1 MPEIARGLHPRLAET
16 SSEGLWTHMM
26 DKPNRRLAR
35 LNEQFRRE
43 ITAILRRSV
52 RDPRVLDVVV
62 NSVEVT
68 SDLWL
73 ARVYVRVGGGSEERA
88 DALQG
93 LDAAAN
99 FIRRELAAV
108 LHIRRIPELRFL
120 EDKTLAQAN
129 RIEEIL
135 KGLDVGRDEEDD
147 ESGDLED
154 DGSGYVEDDESGDM
168 KDHADDGA
176 EGSSGR

>member
-1 MPEIARGLHPRLAET
+1 
-16 SSEGLWTHMM
+16 M
-26 DKPNRRLAR
+26 DKPTRRLAR

-43 ITAILRRSV
+43 ITAILLRAV
-52 RDPRVLDVVV
+52 RDPRIVDVVV

-73 ARVYVRVGGGSEERA
+73 ARVYVRVGGDAKERA
-88 DALQG
+88 EALQG
-93 LDAAAN
+93 LAAAAS

-135 KGLDVGRDEEDD
+135 KGLDGGRAEEEDRSVDSQTRAD
-147 ESGDLED
+147 EGTD
-154 DGSGYVEDDESGDM
+154 DGGDDDAAEDTEQPG
-168 KDHADDGA
+168 
-176 EGSSGR
+176 EG

>member
-1 MPEIARGLHPRLAET
+1 
-16 SSEGLWTHMM
+16 M
-26 DKPNRRLAR
+26 DKPNRRLER

-52 RDPRVLDVVV
+52 RDPRVVDVVV

-73 ARVYVRVGGGSEERA
+73 ARVYVGLGNDDQERA
-88 DALQG
+88 DALLG
-93 LDAAAN
+93 LEGAAS

-108 LHIRRIPELRFL
+108 LQIRRIPELRFL

-135 KGLDVGRDEEDD
+135 KGLDVSQDEEDD
-147 ESGDLED
+147 GPRETKDGPDGDTED
-154 DGSGYVEDDESGDM
+154 PGV
-168 KDHADDGA
+168 A
-176 EGSSGR
+176 

>member
-1 MPEIARGLHPRLAET
+1 
-16 SSEGLWTHMM
+16 M

-73 ARVYVRVGGGSEERA
+73 ARVYVGLGNDDQDRA
-88 DALQG
+88 DALLG
-93 LDAAAN
+93 LEGAAN

-120 EDKTLAQAN
+120 EDKTAAQAN

-135 KGLDVGRDEEDD
+135 KGLDVGQDEEDD
-147 ESGDLED
+147 GPREANDHTD
-154 DGSGYVEDDESGDM
+154 GDM
-168 KDHADDGA
+168 EEPGVA
-176 EGSSGR
+176 

>member
-1 MPEIARGLHPRLAET
+1 MA
-16 SSEGLWTHMM
+16 
-26 DKPNRRLAR
+26 KPNRRLAR

-43 ITAILRRSV
+43 ITAILRRAV

-73 ARVYVRVGGGSEERA
+73 ARIYVHLGNDDQERA
-88 DALQG
+88 DALLG
-93 LDAAAN
+93 LAAAAS

-147 ESGDLED
+147 PSSETSDHTDGDREEP
-154 DGSGYVEDDESGDM
+154 GGG
-168 KDHADDGA
+168 
-176 EGSSGR
+176 

>member
-1 MPEIARGLHPRLAET
+1 MA
-16 SSEGLWTHMM
+16 
-26 DKPNRRLAR
+26 KPNRRLAR

-43 ITAILRRSV
+43 ITAILRRAV

-73 ARVYVRVGGGSEERA
+73 ARIYVHLGNDDQERA
-88 DALQG
+88 DALLG
-93 LDAAAN
+93 LAAAAS

-120 EDKTLAQAN
+120 EAKTLAQAN

-147 ESGDLED
+147 PSSETSDPTDGDREEP
-154 DGSGYVEDDESGDM
+154 GGG
-168 KDHADDGA
+168 
-176 EGSSGR
+176 

>member
-1 MPEIARGLHPRLAET
+1 
-16 SSEGLWTHMM
+16 MM

-43 ITAILRRSV
+43 ITAILRRAV
-52 RDPRVLDVVV
+52 RDPRVQDVVV

-73 ARVYVRVGGGSEERA
+73 ARVYVRLGGEEHEGRE
-88 DALQG
+88 ALQG
-93 LDAAAN
+93 LEAAAN

-120 EDKTLAQAN
+120 EDKTLANAD

-135 KGLDVGRDEEDD
+135 KGLEGGRSEEDD
-147 ESGDLED
+147 GAGDTKDPTDRGTEEPG
-154 DGSGYVEDDESGDM
+154 DG
-168 KDHADDGA
+168 
-176 EGSSGR
+176 

>member
-1 MPEIARGLHPRLAET
+1 
-16 SSEGLWTHMM
+16 MM
-26 DKPNRRLAR
+26 DKPTRRLAR

-43 ITAILRRSV
+43 ITVILRRAV
-52 RDPRVLDVVV
+52 RDPRARDVVV

-73 ARVYVRVGGGSEERA
+73 ARIYVRLGGEGQERA
-88 DALQG
+88 EALRG

-99 FIRRELAAV
+99 FIRRELAGV

-120 EDKTLAQAN
+120 EDKTLAQAD

-135 KGLDVGRDEEDD
+135 KGLDGGVDEEDV
-147 ESGDLED
+147 GA
-154 DGSGYVEDDESGDM
+154 GDM
-168 KDHADDGA
+168 TGPTENGTEGPGDG
-176 EGSSGR
+176 

>member
-1 MPEIARGLHPRLAET
+1 MSEIA
-16 SSEGLWTHMM
+16 SVSM

-43 ITAILRRSV
+43 ITAILRRAV

-62 NSVEVT
+62 DSVEVT

-73 ARVYVRVGGGSEERA
+73 ARVYVRLGDDDQERA

-135 KGLDVGRDEEDD
+135 QGLDVGRDEEDD
-147 ESGDLED
+147 RSGDTKDRTDTYTEEPG
-154 DGSGYVEDDESGDM
+154 DG
-168 KDHADDGA
+168 
-176 EGSSGR
+176 

>member
-1 MPEIARGLHPRLAET
+1 MSEIA
-16 SSEGLWTHMM
+16 SVSM

-43 ITAILRRSV
+43 ITAILRRAV

-62 NSVEVT
+62 DSVEVT

-73 ARVYVRVGGGSEERA
+73 ARVYVRLGDDDQERT

-93 LDAAAN
+93 LNAAAN

-135 KGLDVGRDEEDD
+135 QGLDVGRDEEGDRSGD
-147 ESGDLED
+147 TKDLTDTDTEESGD
-154 DGSGYVEDDESGDM
+154 G
-168 KDHADDGA
+168 
-176 EGSSGR
+176 

>member
-1 MPEIARGLHPRLAET
+1 
-16 SSEGLWTHMM
+16 M

-35 LNEQFRRE
+35 LGEQFRRE
-43 ITAILRRSV
+43 ITAILRRAV
-52 RDPRVLDVVV
+52 RDPRVQDVVV

-73 ARVYVRVGGGSEERA
+73 ARVYVHVGGEDPERRE
-88 DALQG
+88 ALQG
-93 LDAAAN
+93 LEAAAN

-120 EDKTLAQAN
+120 EDKTFAKAN

-135 KGLDVGRDEEDD
+135 KGLEGGRSEEDD
-147 ESGDLED
+147 GVGDTTDPSGGGTEEPG
-154 DGSGYVEDDESGDM
+154 DG
-168 KDHADDGA
+168 
-176 EGSSGR
+176 

>member
-1 MPEIARGLHPRLAET
+1 MSGIA
-16 SSEGLWTHMM
+16 SVSM

-43 ITAILRRSV
+43 ITAILRRAV
-52 RDPRVLDVVV
+52 RDPRVLNVVV
-62 NSVEVT
+62 NSVGVT

-73 ARVYVRVGGGSEERA
+73 ARVYVRLGDDDQERA

-93 LDAAAN
+93 LNGAAN

-135 KGLDVGRDEEDD
+135 QGLDVGRDEEDD
-147 ESGDLED
+147 RSGDTKDRTDTDTEEPG
-154 DGSGYVEDDESGDM
+154 DG
-168 KDHADDGA
+168 
-176 EGSSGR
+176 

>member
-1 MPEIARGLHPRLAET
+1 
-16 SSEGLWTHMM
+16 M
-26 DKPNRRLAR
+26 DKPTRRLAR

-52 RDPRVLDVVV
+52 RDPRVQDVVV

-73 ARVYVRVGGGSEERA
+73 ARVYVRVGGVGGERGE
-88 DALQG
+88 ALQG
-93 LDAAAN
+93 LEAAAN
-99 FIRRELAAV
+99 FIRRELGAV

-120 EDKTLAQAN
+120 EDKTLAKAH

-135 KGLDVGRDEEDD
+135 KGLEGGRSEEDD
-147 ESGDLED
+147 GAGDTTDASVSRTEEPG
-154 DGSGYVEDDESGDM
+154 DG
-168 KDHADDGA
+168 
-176 EGSSGR
+176 

>member
-1 MPEIARGLHPRLAET
+1 
-16 SSEGLWTHMM
+16 M
-26 DKPNRRLAR
+26 DKPHRRLAR

-43 ITAILRRSV
+43 ITAILRRAV

-62 NSVEVT
+62 SSVEVT

-73 ARVYVRVGGGSEERA
+73 ARVYVRVGGDDQERA
-88 DALQG
+88 EALRG

-120 EDKTLAQAN
+120 EDKTLAQAS

-135 KGLDVGRDEEDD
+135 RGLDGGRDEADD
-147 ESGDLED
+147 RSGD
-154 DGSGYVEDDESGDM
+154 S
-168 KDHADDGA
+168 KDCADDGT
-176 EGSSGR
+176 EEPGDD

>member
-1 MPEIARGLHPRLAET
+1 
-16 SSEGLWTHMM
+16 M
-26 DKPNRRLAR
+26 DKRNRRLAR

-73 ARVYVRVGGGSEERA
+73 ARVYVGLGNDDQDRA
-88 DALQG
+88 DALLG
-93 LDAAAN
+93 LEGAAN
-99 FIRRELAAV
+99 FIRRQLATV

-120 EDKTLAQAN
+120 EDKTAAQAN

-135 KGLDVGRDEEDD
+135 KGLDVGQDEEDD
-147 ESGDLED
+147 GLRETNDRTDGDTEEP
-154 DGSGYVEDDESGDM
+154 GV
-168 KDHADDGA
+168 A
-176 EGSSGR
+176 

>member
-1 MPEIARGLHPRLAET
+1 
-16 SSEGLWTHMM
+16 M

-43 ITAILRRSV
+43 ITAILGRAV
-52 RDPRVLDVVV
+52 RDPRVQDVAVT
-62 NSVEVT
+62 SVEVT

-73 ARVYVRVGGGSEERA
+73 ARVYVRVGGEDRERRE
-88 DALQG
+88 ALEG
-93 LDAAAN
+93 LEAAAN

-120 EDKTLAQAN
+120 EDKTLANAN

-135 KGLDVGRDEEDD
+135 KGLEGGRSEEEPGDV
-147 ESGDLED
+147 
-154 DGSGYVEDDESGDM
+154 
-168 KDHADDGA
+168 
-176 EGSSGR
+176 

>member
-1 MPEIARGLHPRLAET
+1 
-16 SSEGLWTHMM
+16 MM
-26 DKPNRRLAR
+26 DKPTRRLAR

-43 ITAILRRSV
+43 ITVILRRAV
-52 RDPRVLDVVV
+52 RDPRARDVVV

-73 ARVYVRVGGGSEERA
+73 ARIYVRVGGEDQERA
-88 DALQG
+88 EALRG

-99 FIRRELAAV
+99 FIRRELAGV

-120 EDKTLAQAN
+120 EDKTLAQAD

-135 KGLDVGRDEEDD
+135 KGLDGGVHED
-147 ESGDLED
+147 
-154 DGSGYVEDDESGDM
+154 
-168 KDHADDGA
+168 DDGA
-176 EGSSGR
+176 GDIKGPTESGTEGPGDG

>member
-1 MPEIARGLHPRLAET
+1 MSEIA
-16 SSEGLWTHMM
+16 SVSM

-43 ITAILRRSV
+43 ITAILRRAV

-73 ARVYVRVGGGSEERA
+73 ARVYMRLGDDDQARA

-99 FIRRELAAV
+99 FLRRELAAV

-135 KGLDVGRDEEDD
+135 QGLDVGRDEEDD
-147 ESGDLED
+147 RSGVTK
-154 DGSGYVEDDESGDM
+154 DGTDGDTEEPG
-168 KDHADDGA
+168 DG
-176 EGSSGR
+176 

>member
-1 MPEIARGLHPRLAET
+1 
-16 SSEGLWTHMM
+16 M
-26 DKPNRRLAR
+26 DKSNRRLAR

-73 ARVYVRVGGGSEERA
+73 ARVYVGLGNDDQDRA
-88 DALQG
+88 DALLG
-93 LDAAAN
+93 LEGAAN

-120 EDKTLAQAN
+120 EDKTAAQAN

-135 KGLDVGRDEEDD
+135 KGLDVGQDEEDD
-147 ESGDLED
+147 GPREANDRTDGDTEKP
-154 DGSGYVEDDESGDM
+154 GV
-168 KDHADDGA
+168 A
-176 EGSSGR
+176 

>member
-1 MPEIARGLHPRLAET
+1 
-16 SSEGLWTHMM
+16 M
-26 DKPNRRLAR
+26 DKRNRRLAR

-73 ARVYVRVGGGSEERA
+73 ARVYVGLGNDDQDRA
-88 DALQG
+88 DALLG
-93 LDAAAN
+93 LEGAAN
-99 FIRRELAAV
+99 FIRRELATV

-120 EDKTLAQAN
+120 EDKTAAQAN

-135 KGLDVGRDEEDD
+135 KGLDVGQDEEDD
-147 ESGDLED
+147 GLRETNDRTDGDTEEP
-154 DGSGYVEDDESGDM
+154 GV
-168 KDHADDGA
+168 A
-176 EGSSGR
+176 

>member
-1 MPEIARGLHPRLAET
+1 MSEIA
-16 SSEGLWTHMM
+16 SVSM

-43 ITAILRRSV
+43 ITAILRRAV
-52 RDPRVLDVVV
+52 RDPRVLNVVV

-73 ARVYVRVGGGSEERA
+73 ARVYVRLGDDDQERA

-93 LDAAAN
+93 LNGAAN

-135 KGLDVGRDEEDD
+135 QGLDVGRDEEDD
-147 ESGDLED
+147 RSGDTKDRTDTDTEEPG
-154 DGSGYVEDDESGDM
+154 DG
-168 KDHADDGA
+168 
-176 EGSSGR
+176 

>member
-1 MPEIARGLHPRLAET
+1 MSGIA
-16 SSEGLWTHMM
+16 SVSM

-43 ITAILRRSV
+43 ITAILRRAV
-52 RDPRVLDVVV
+52 RDPRVLNVVV

-73 ARVYVRVGGGSEERA
+73 ARVYVRLGDDDQERA

-93 LDAAAN
+93 LNGAAN

-135 KGLDVGRDEEDD
+135 QGLDVGRDEEDD
-147 ESGDLED
+147 RSGDTKDRTDTDTEEPG
-154 DGSGYVEDDESGDM
+154 DG
-168 KDHADDGA
+168 
-176 EGSSGR
+176 

>member
-1 MPEIARGLHPRLAET
+1 
-16 SSEGLWTHMM
+16 MM

-43 ITAILRRSV
+43 ITAILRRAV
-52 RDPRVLDVVV
+52 RDPRVQDVVV

-73 ARVYVRVGGGSEERA
+73 ARVYMRLGGEDPERRE
-88 DALQG
+88 ALQG
-93 LDAAAN
+93 LEAAAN
-99 FIRRELAAV
+99 FVRRELAAV

-120 EDKTLAQAN
+120 EDETLAKAN

-135 KGLDVGRDEEDD
+135 KGLEGGRSEEDD
-147 ESGDLED
+147 AAGDTKD
-154 DGSGYVEDDESGDM
+154 SSDGGMEEPGD
-168 KDHADDGA
+168 G
-176 EGSSGR
+176 

>member
-1 MPEIARGLHPRLAET
+1 MA
-16 SSEGLWTHMM
+16 
-26 DKPNRRLAR
+26 KPNRRLSR

-43 ITAILRRSV
+43 IMVILRRAV

-73 ARVYVRVGGGSEERA
+73 ARVYVRIGGGSEERA

-120 EDKTLAQAN
+120 EDKTLAKAN

-135 KGLDVGRDEEDD
+135 RGLEGGRSDED
-147 ESGDLED
+147 EGAGDRKD
-154 DGSGYVEDDESGDM
+154 PMDGGVEELGD
-168 KDHADDGA
+168 G
-176 EGSSGR
+176 

>member
-1 MPEIARGLHPRLAET
+1 
-16 SSEGLWTHMM
+16 M

-43 ITAILRRSV
+43 ITAILRRDV

-68 SDLWL
+68 MDLWL
-73 ARVYVRVGGGSEERA
+73 ARVYVSLGDNDQERA

-93 LDAAAN
+93 LEAAAN

-135 KGLDVGRDEEDD
+135 KGLDVAPDEEDD
-147 ESGDLED
+147 RSGVAKDRT
-154 DGSGYVEDDESGDM
+154 DGDTEEPGD
-168 KDHADDGA
+168 G
-176 EGSSGR
+176 

>member
-1 MPEIARGLHPRLAET
+1 MSEIA
-16 SSEGLWTHMM
+16 SVSM

-43 ITAILRRSV
+43 ITAILRRAV

-73 ARVYVRVGGGSEERA
+73 ARVYVRLGDDDQERA

-135 KGLDVGRDEEDD
+135 KGLDVAREEEDD
-147 ESGDLED
+147 RSGVTKDRA
-154 DGSGYVEDDESGDM
+154 DGDTEEPGD
-168 KDHADDGA
+168 
-176 EGSSGR
+176 R

>member
-1 MPEIARGLHPRLAET
+1 
-16 SSEGLWTHMM
+16 MM

-52 RDPRVLDVVV
+52 RDPRTTDVVV

-73 ARVYVRVGGGSEERA
+73 ARVFVRVGGEDAERA
-88 DALQG
+88 EAFRG

-99 FIRRELAAV
+99 FIRRELAGV
-108 LHIRRIPELRFL
+108 LHIRRIPELRFM
-120 EDKTLAQAN
+120 EDKTFAQAN

-135 KGLDVGRDEEDD
+135 KGLDEGGKEGDDRAGDANDSTEDGTE
-147 ESGDLED
+147 ESG
-154 DGSGYVEDDESGDM
+154 GG
-168 KDHADDGA
+168 
-176 EGSSGR
+176 